1 MTSKNLL
8 INSNSNNSHVLTLMT
23 NRLKVINKSKN
34 LNSKIINNSSHLLL
48 TNKNYNSS
56 VFNNILTQRRKIK

>member
-1 MTSKNLL
+1 MTSQNLL
-8 INSNSNNSHVLTLMT
+8 LNSQANNSHILTLMT
-23 NRLKVINKSKN
+23 NRLKIINKSKN

-48 TNKNYNSS
+48 TNKYNNSS